1 MIDTIY
7 VEDELKENANAED
20 IIRRINPKN
29 LILCESYKEVF
40 NKKSQNFKL
49 QKKKPS
55 LILAKKKN
63 NFLLEVPKK
72 YTIGGEKN
80 FYFSHMLNCI
90 YDCRYC
96 FLQGM
101 FDSANYVIF
110 INYKDFL
117 NEIKK
122 KVNQLK
128 GSSIHFFSGYDCDS
142 LALEPVSHFM
152 KYLINK
158 LDQNSDI
165 LLELRTKSTQ
175 INFLTNQKVIKN
187 ILIAFTLSPN
197 EIIENYEFKTASLKK
212 RIRAIKL
219 LQDIGWKIGLRFD
232 PIIYSVNYKEI
243 YEDFF
248 NSVFN
253 SIDQEKIHSVTIG
266 TLRMPNNFFKKLI
279 KNYPNEHNLF
289 SETKQQKK
297 LTTYDNGLNED
308 IINFCKKKII
318 SYIDNEKL
326 YINN

>member
-7 VEDELKENANAED
+7 IEDELKEDRYTED

-63 NFLLEVPKK
+63 NFLFEVPKK

-110 INYKDFL
+110 MNYEDFL

-122 KVNQLK
+122 KVIEFK
-128 GSSIHFFSGYDCDS
+128 GNSIHFFSGYDCDS
-142 LALEPVSHFM
+142 LALEPISHFM
-152 KYLINK
+152 KYLINRI
-158 LDQNSDI
+158 DQNLDI

-175 INFLTNQKVIKN
+175 INFLTHQKVIKN

-197 EIIENYEFKTASLKK
+197 EIIKNYEFKTASLKK

-219 LQDIGWKIGLRFD
+219 LQNIGWKIGLRFD
-232 PIIYSVNYKEI
+232 PIIFSVNYKKV
-243 YEDFF
+243 YGDFF
-248 NSVFN
+248 DLVFN
-253 SIDQEKIHSVTIG
+253 SIDQKKIHSVTIG
-266 TLRMPNNFFKKLI
+266 TLRMPNNFFKRLI
-279 KNYPNEHNLF
+279 KNYPNEYNLF
-289 SETKQQKK
+289 YETKQQKK
-297 LTTYDNGLNED
+297 LTTYDKDLNEE
-308 IINFCKKKII
+308 IISFCKKKII
-318 SYIDNEKL
+318 SYIDEEKL

>member
-101 FDSANYVIF
+101 FDSANYVLF
-110 INYKDFL
+110 VNYKDFL

-122 KVNQLK
+122 KVIELK

-142 LALEPVSHFM
+142 LALEPITNFM
-152 KYLINK
+152 KYLINRI
-158 LDQNSDI
+158 DQNSDI

-175 INFLTNQKVIKN
+175 INFLTSQKVIKN

-197 EIIENYEFKTASLKK
+197 EVVENYEYKTANLEK

-219 LQDIGWKIGLRFD
+219 LQDIGWKVGLRFD
-232 PIIYSVNYKEI
+232 PIIYSENYKKV
-243 YEDFF
+243 YKKFF
-248 NSVFN
+248 DLVFN
-253 SIDQEKIHSVTIG
+253 SIDQDKVHSVTIG
-266 TLRMPNNFFKKLI
+266 TLRMPSNFFKRLI

-289 SETKQQKK
+289 SKTKQQGK
-297 LTTYDNGLNED
+297 LTTYNIDLNKK
-308 IINFCKKKII
+308 ILSFCKEKII
-318 SYIDNEKL
+318 SYISENKL

>member
-7 VEDELKENANAED
+7 VEDEIKENANAED

-122 KVNQLK
+122 KVIELK
-128 GSSIHFFSGYDCDS
+128 GHSIHFFSGYDCDS

-152 KYLINK
+152 KFLINR

-175 INFLTNQKVIKN
+175 INFLANQKVVKN

-197 EIIENYEFKTASLKK
+197 IIIENYEFRTASLKK

-219 LQDIGWKIGLRFD
+219 LQDTGWKIGLRFD
-232 PIIYSVNYKEI
+232 PVIYSINYKEV

-248 NSVFN
+248 DSVFS
-253 SIDQEKIHSVTIG
+253 SINQKKIHSVTIG

-279 KNYPNEHNLF
+279 KNYPNEQNLF
-289 SETKQQKK
+289 SETKQQNK
-297 LTTYDNGLNED
+297 LTTYNKGLNEE
-308 IINFCKKKII
+308 IIGFCKKKIN
-318 SYIDNEKL
+318 SYIDKEKL

>member
-7 VEDELKENANAED
+7 VEDELKEDINTEN
-20 IIRRINPKN
+20 IIRRINPQN
-29 LILCESYKEVF
+29 LILCENYKEVF

-63 NFLLEVPKK
+63 NFLFEVPKS

-110 INYKDFL
+110 INYRDFL

-122 KVNQLK
+122 KVIELK
-128 GSSIHFFSGYDCDS
+128 GYSIHFFSGYDCDS

-152 KYLINK
+152 KYLINR

-175 INFLTNQKVIKN
+175 INFLTNQRVIKN
-187 ILIAFTLSPN
+187 ILVAFTLSPN
-197 EIIENYEFKTASLKK
+197 IIIKNYEFKTANLKK

-219 LQDIGWKIGLRFD
+219 LQDTGWKIGLRFD
-232 PIIYSVNYKEI
+232 PVIYSINYKEV
-243 YEDFF
+243 YGDFF
-248 NSVFN
+248 DSVFS
-253 SIDQEKIHSVTIG
+253 SINKEKIHSVTIG

-289 SETKQQKK
+289 SETKQEKK
-297 LTTYDNGLNED
+297 LTTYNNGLNEE
-308 IINFCKKKII
+308 IISFCKKKIN
-318 SYIDNEKL
+318 SYIDKDKL